1 MSFRVYTKFKALPNE
16 AKGCVLAIGN
26 FDGVHRG
33 HQKLLSIAREHADA
47 LRVPAGVLT
56 FEPHPRWFFNPC
68 QKPFRLSSKA
78 HKAEYIAD
86 HAIDQMMVA
95 TFDADLANMSAK
107 DFVETLLVQDL
118 NVSHVVVGA
127 DYRFGKKRQG
137 DVSLLKTYGKEFGFG
152 VTEVPPYK
160 DAHGLTCSSTRVR
173 EALSEGQTELV
184 EHILGR
190 KWELMGKVQAVQGH
204 AVSVAL
210 KDFIRPSPGTYNV
223 LVKVMNN
230 RGTEVIEHHET
241 TAWISAFDLSGDDD
255 LHIVLA
261 TPNVLGKVLRV
272 EFIEYI
278 GLSGPYPAR
287 HIAQPAVN
295 IW

>member
-1 MSFRVYTKFKALPNE
+1 MTFRVFTQFKTLPNDV
-16 AKGCVLAIGN
+16 KGCVLAIGN

-33 HQKLLSIAREHADA
+33 HQQLLSIAREQADA
-47 LRVPAGVLT
+47 LHVSAGVLT
-56 FEPHPRWFFNPC
+56 FEPHPRWYFNPR

-78 HKAEYIAD
+78 HKAEYVAEHDID
-86 HAIDQMMVA
+86 HMMVA
-95 TFDADLANMSAK
+95 AFDADLANMSAQ
-107 DFVETLLVQDL
+107 DFVETLLVGEL

-137 DVSLLKTYGKEFGFG
+137 DVALLKAYGKAHGFG
-152 VTEVPPYK
+152 VTEVPAFK

-173 EALSEGQTELV
+173 EALGEGQTELA

-190 KWELMGKVQAVQGH
+190 KWELMGKVHAVQGRT
-204 AVSVAL
+204 VSLNL
-210 KDFIRPSPGTYNV
+210 KDFMRPSPGMYRV

-230 RGTEVIEHHET
+230 RGTEVIERHET
-241 TAWISAFDLSGDDD
+241 TAWISAFDFSGDDD
-255 LHIVLA
+255 LHVALA
-261 TPNVLGKVLRV
+261 TTHVLGKMLRI

-278 GLSGPYPAR
+278 GLSGAYPAR